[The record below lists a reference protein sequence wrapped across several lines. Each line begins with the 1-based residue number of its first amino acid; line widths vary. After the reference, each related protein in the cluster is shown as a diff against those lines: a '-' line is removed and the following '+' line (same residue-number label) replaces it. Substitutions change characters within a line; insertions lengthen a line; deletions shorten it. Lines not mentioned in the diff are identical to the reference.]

1 MKSEPI
7 PEANDEPVKVVV
19 GNSLEDIV
27 FKSGKN
33 GMYFFFYLVLFHG
46 YQMDF
51 GIHCALNKKYHIIGC
66 KLYEGT
72 NVFLMK
78 SYVISF

>member
-33 GMYFFFYLVLFHG
+33 GMYFTSFFIWFYS
-46 YQMDF
+46 MD
-51 GIHCALNKKYHIIGC
+51 IR
-66 KLYEGT
+66 
-72 NVFLMK
+72 
-78 SYVISF
+78 